1 MLPGRSVDIMLVNPV
16 FKFAGTSPSTGILAL
31 NDAFASLAL
40 RRFLSIPSF
49 IKREDD
55 WA

>member
-1 MLPGRSVDIMLVNPV
+1 MPPGRSIDRMHVNPV
-16 FKFAGTSPSTGILAL
+16 FDFIGTSAWTEPLAL
-31 NDAFASLAL
+31 DDAFASLAL

>member
-1 MLPGRSVDIMLVNPV
+1 MHVNPV
-16 FKFAGTSPSTGILAL
+16 FNFVGTSPSTGLLAL
-31 NDAFASLAL
+31 DDAFASLAL

-55 WA
+55 WV